1 MDPIV
6 LLAEPNEM
14 LRKGLSCWLAR
25 NKRVRKIAEA
35 DNLRRALAVVDREKV
50 DVAVVGMDLPDG
62 SARELVE
69 KLSQGDDTP
78 RCILVVKQGRQTE
91 LSEALCSRAM
101 GLIGESSS
109 AEELQ
114 AAIDSVASGRRH
126 VSRALE
132 RSLLASFRLS
142 PRTSGDLCAL
152 LTARERTVLRMIGEG
167 DSNRRIAERLGV
179 SARTVDTHR
188 LRLMRKLGIHKT
200 AGLVRFAIREGL
212 VTL

>member
-6 LLAEPNEM
+6 LLAEPNEI

-25 NKRVRKIAEA
+25 GKRVRKIAEA
-35 DNLRRALAVVDREKV
+35 VNVRQALAAGDKV

-62 SARELVE
+62 TARELVE
-69 KLSQGDDTP
+69 KLSQGADST
-78 RCILVVKQGRQTE
+78 RCIVLVKQGRQTE
-91 LSEALCSRAM
+91 LSQAICSQAM
-101 GLIGESSS
+101 GLLGESSS

-114 AAIDSVASGRRH
+114 LAIDTVAGGRRY
-126 VSRALE
+126 VSRSLE
-132 RSLLASFRLS
+132 RSLLSNFRMS
-142 PRTSGDLCAL
+142 PRASGDLCAL

-179 SARTVDTHR
+179 SSRTVDTHR

-212 VTL
+212 VNL

>member
-6 LLAEPNEM
+6 LLADPNDL

-35 DNLRRALAVVDREKV
+35 SSIRQALVVADRDKV
-50 DVAVVGMDLPDG
+50 DIAVVGMDLPDG

-69 KLSQGDDTP
+69 KLSQGEGST
-78 RCILVVKQGRQTE
+78 RCIVVVKRGRQTE
-91 LSEALCSRAM
+91 LNQAICSRAM
-101 GLIGESSS
+101 GLLGESSS

-114 AAIDSVASGRRH
+114 NAIDSVAGGRRY
-126 VSRALE
+126 VSRSLE
-132 RSLLASFRLS
+132 RSLLATFRLS
-142 PRTSGDLCAL
+142 PRSAGDLCAM

-167 DSNRRIAERLGV
+167 ESNRLIADQLGV
-179 SARTVDTHR
+179 STRTVDTHR

-212 VTL
+212 VDV

>member
-6 LLAEPNEM
+6 LLADPNDM

-25 NKRVRKIAEA
+25 NKRVRRIAEA
-35 DNLRRALAVVDREKV
+35 DSVRQALAVADREKV
-50 DVAVVGMDLPDG
+50 DIAVVGMDLPDG

-69 KLSQGDDTP
+69 KLSSENGST
-78 RCILVVKQGRQTE
+78 RSIVVVKHGRHAE
-91 LSEALCSRAM
+91 LNQAICSRAM
-101 GLIGESSS
+101 GLLGESSS

-114 AAIDSVASGRRH
+114 KAIESITAGRRY
-126 VSRALE
+126 VSNALE

-142 PRTSGDLCAL
+142 PRAAGDLCSL

-179 SARTVDTHR
+179 STRTIDTHR
-188 LRLMRKLGIHKT
+188 LRMMRKLGIHKT

-212 VTL
+212 VEV